1 MAKEKI
7 KFISTDNLS
16 ESHFVGV
23 IPKGKSKPELQV
35 AISRETPNLITVKAD
50 GLHVDYPSWGD
61 IKSKPTN
68 FLTSDGNQFLT
79 MTPPTFTRTVGME
92 FTGTGNKR
100 FALELVGNGG
110 SWQLVRND
118 GGNIVFPTSAKNEEV
133 AYKSLVE
140 EATKISPISDN
151 ILKKTSSGLYVPP
164 PTNAPIP
171 NSAPKNYP
179 LTKVLP
185 QERLLF
191 GQTVISD
198 REDGRRMMYFVP
210 SIGLG
215 IIHLDFTTVKDI
227 AGITEIAKLPEDAPV
242 PINLIENQTSTGGTV
257 WLTANNR
264 SIRAQ
269 NIPKGNRVIIDLV
282 GFFRL
287 P

>member
-79 MTPPTFTRTVGME
+79 MNPPTFTKTVGME

-118 GGNIVFPTSAKNEEV
+118 GGNIVFPTSAKDEDV
-133 AYKSLVE
+133 AYKSYVDE
-140 EATKISPISDN
+140 TAKVSPISDN

-164 PTNAPIP
+164 PAAAPTTN
-171 NSAPKNYP
+171 SDPKTYA

-185 QERLLF
+185 QDRLLF

-210 SIGLG
+210 TIKLG
-215 IIHLDFTTVKDI
+215 IIHLDFTTVADI
-227 AGITEIAKLPEDAPV
+227 GGITEIAKLPDDAPV
-242 PINLIENQTSTGGTV
+242 PTGLIENQTSTGGTV

-269 NIPKGNRVIIDLV
+269 NIRKGNRVIIDLI
-282 GFFRL
+282 GFFR
-287 P
+287 

>member
-100 FALELVGNGG
+100 FALELIGNGG

-118 GGNIVFPTSAKNEEV
+118 GGNIVFPTSAKNEDV
-133 AYKSLVE
+133 AYKSYVDE
-140 EATKISPISDN
+140 TAKVSPISDN

-164 PTNAPIP
+164 PAAAPTA
-171 NSAPKNYP
+171 NSDPKTYA

-185 QERLLF
+185 QDRLLF

-198 REDGRRMMYFVP
+198 REDGRRMLYFVP
-210 SIGLG
+210 SIKLG
-215 IIHLDFTTVKDI
+215 IIHLDFTTVADI
-227 AGITEIAKLPEDAPV
+227 GGITEIAKLPDDAPV
-242 PINLIENQTSTGGTV
+242 PTGLIENQTPTGGTV
-257 WLTANNR
+257 WLTGNNR

-269 NIPKGNRVIIDLV
+269 NIRKGNRVIIDLV
-282 GFFRL
+282 GFFR
-287 P
+287 

>member
-79 MTPPTFTRTVGME
+79 MNPPTFTRTVGME

-118 GGNIVFPTSAKNEEV
+118 GGNIVFPTSAKNEDV
-133 AYKSLVE
+133 AYKSYVDE
-140 EATKISPISDN
+140 TAKVSPISDN

-164 PTNAPIP
+164 PAAAPTTN
-171 NSAPKNYP
+171 SDPKTYA

-185 QERLLF
+185 QDRLLF

-210 SIGLG
+210 TIKLG
-215 IIHLDFTTVKDI
+215 IIHLDFTTVADI
-227 AGITEIAKLPEDAPV
+227 GGITEIAKLPDDAPV
-242 PINLIENQTSTGGTV
+242 PTGLIENQTSTGGTV

-269 NIPKGNRVIIDLV
+269 NIRKGNRVIIDLI
-282 GFFRL
+282 GFFR
-287 P
+287 

>member
-79 MTPPTFTRTVGME
+79 MSPPTFTRTVGME

-118 GGNIVFPTSAKNEEV
+118 GGNIVFPTSAKNEDV
-133 AYKSLVE
+133 AYKSYVDE
-140 EATKISPISDN
+140 SAKVSPISDN

-164 PTNAPIP
+164 PAAAPTANAD
-171 NSAPKNYP
+171 PKTYA

-185 QERLLF
+185 QDRLLF

-210 SIGLG
+210 TIKLG
-215 IIHLDFTTVKDI
+215 IIHLDFTTVADI
-227 AGITEIAKLPEDAPV
+227 GGITEIAKLPDDAPV
-242 PINLIENQTSTGGTV
+242 PTGLIENQTSTGGTV

-269 NIPKGNRVIIDLV
+269 NIRKGNRVIIDLI
-282 GFFRL
+282 GFFR
-287 P
+287 

>member
-61 IKSKPTN
+61 LKGKPTN

-151 ILKKTSSGLYVPP
+151 ILKKTSSGLYVAP
-164 PTNAPIP
+164 PTNAPLP

-191 GQTVISD
+191 GQTAISD

-269 NIPKGNRVIIDLV
+269 NIRAGNRVIIDLV

>member
-50 GLHVDYPSWGD
+50 GLHVDYPSWSDLKG
-61 IKSKPTN
+61 KPTN

-151 ILKKTSSGLYVPP
+151 ILKKTSSGLYVAP

-185 QERLLF
+185 QDRLLF
-191 GQTVISD
+191 GQTAISD

-269 NIPKGNRVIIDLV
+269 NIRAGNRVIIDLV
-282 GFFRL
+282 GFFRI

>member
-118 GGNIVFPTSAKNEEV
+118 GGNIVFPTSAKNEDV
-133 AYKSLVE
+133 AYKSYVDE
-140 EATKISPISDN
+140 TAKVSPISDN

-164 PTNAPIP
+164 PAAAPTA
-171 NSAPKNYP
+171 NSDHKTYA

-185 QERLLF
+185 QDRLLF

-198 REDGRRMMYFVP
+198 REDGRRMLYFVP
-210 SIGLG
+210 SIKLG
-215 IIHLDFTTVKDI
+215 IIHLDFTTVADI
-227 AGITEIAKLPEDAPV
+227 GGITEIAKLPDDAPV
-242 PINLIENQTSTGGTV
+242 PTGLIENQTPTGGTV

-269 NIPKGNRVIIDLV
+269 NIRKGNRVIIDLV
-282 GFFRL
+282 GFFR
-287 P
+287 

>member
-118 GGNIVFPTSAKNEEV
+118 GGNIVFPTSAKNEDV
-133 AYKSLVE
+133 AYKSYVDE
-140 EATKISPISDN
+140 TAKVSPISDN
-151 ILKKTSSGLYVPP
+151 ILKKTSSGL
-164 PTNAPIP
+164 
-171 NSAPKNYP
+171 
-179 LTKVLP
+179 
-185 QERLLF
+185 
-191 GQTVISD
+191 
-198 REDGRRMMYFVP
+198 
-210 SIGLG
+210 
-215 IIHLDFTTVKDI
+215 
-227 AGITEIAKLPEDAPV
+227 
-242 PINLIENQTSTGGTV
+242 
-257 WLTANNR
+257 
-264 SIRAQ
+264 
-269 NIPKGNRVIIDLV
+269 
-282 GFFRL
+282 
-287 P
+287 